1 MLESS
6 LPETGP
12 VSTYPVTLY
21 LGPISNVGQN
31 PNQMKYTDL
40 RYLYECVQ
48 GGKWEQL
55 VAAVH
60 ALAAHKNEKGPD
72 GKPTEKAKAYT
83 AAKHRLPFSV
93 VSGHYTPRH
102 RHSPDPHRPNPEK
115 PNHYDRFPEC
125 AVGGAYPPIPSGIR
139 FMEMDNLDEG
149 ALALARAVLQAHP
162 SVIACWK
169 SPGGNGLH
177 IFVLVDPKP
186 ITDAHAHDAYEAVA
200 AELGITD
207 TGDASVKNL
216 ARLAFVSHDP
226 DAYWNPDAPAPIA
239 WEISEIPEKGQSE
252 PENGKSETANKA
264 RTAPETNSGA
274 KSPTEGRGTRPG
286 VPERGHDADGES
298 VANALFAMVAG
309 KAGLDDNHMLAVMG
323 NLKALGKSF
332 EEFDQWAD
340 AAGCTCERRGRWDNP
355 PSGSQSDRPGWA
367 IVNLA
372 VKHYSFTFKKA
383 KTKAK
388 STAKANGQIGVLPPK
403 PSWDGVV
410 PDYWAAWLAYTA
422 HNALVVV
429 RDLNAGAKDG
439 KICYSLYAVD
449 EDTGR
454 LDCGELM
461 TRYRVE
467 AAERYL
473 AACLGLD
480 GKEFANCCK
489 HAREMRIANNART
502 IAENVGGSV
511 SKYPDVWASI
521 PFHTPL
527 DLNADLSVIGMPSGV
542 WSIPE
547 RRFLTPEE
555 ARPKLC
561 TATIRWDYDADA
573 HHPEAIALFQYMYG
587 DLVDTTTM
595 KFARWRQAGTALA
608 RRPRQE
614 IMVKVSPSGSA
625 KTTEGNLQQNAFH
638 PLVISG
644 VRAAIEQPNAYNT
657 GGSSHNSYLSD
668 FARPARRINVPEVSD
683 DKQKRPKPLNSQLL
697 RDLSESATITYRDP
711 GPYQAVRVP
720 YSAHLFMDGN
730 LPKQGQDLL
739 QISDPDSDSAKA
751 VKRRLRGSPFTQIP
765 ETQQRG
771 ELYDYGNPANAN
783 TPEEADDIAAFN
795 ATIVRL
801 MCDGMAQHWDLLMKT
816 LPMDGHSQALIDELQ
831 NLGKPTWQVKWLPL
845 VLKAAGPDDE
855 ITNTLAI
862 YQAYLDWHDENDEGK
877 PASRRAVSEAV
888 KQRYGLQLGEQDHGY
903 LNGKRATTNACPGW
917 KLEEPKW
924 I

>member
-1 MLESS
+1 M
-6 LPETGP
+6 
-12 VSTYPVTLY
+12 
-21 LGPISNVGQN
+21 
-31 PNQMKYTDL
+31 
-40 RYLYECVQ
+40 
-48 GGKWEQL
+48 
-55 VAAVH
+55 
-60 ALAAHKNEKGPD
+60 
-72 GKPTEKAKAYT
+72 
-83 AAKHRLPFSV
+83 V
-93 VSGHYTPRH
+93 V
-102 RHSPDPHRPNPEK
+102 K
-115 PNHYDRFPEC
+115 K
-125 AVGGAYPPIPSGIR
+125 V
-139 FMEMDNLDEG
+139 
-149 ALALARAVLQAHP
+149 
-162 SVIACWK
+162 
-169 SPGGNGLH
+169 
-177 IFVLVDPKP
+177 
-186 ITDAHAHDAYEAVA
+186 
-200 AELGITD
+200 
-207 TGDASVKNL
+207 
-216 ARLAFVSHDP
+216 
-226 DAYWNPDAPAPIA
+226 
-239 WEISEIPEKGQSE
+239 
-252 PENGKSETANKA
+252 
-264 RTAPETNSGA
+264 
-274 KSPTEGRGTRPG
+274 
-286 VPERGHDADGES
+286 
-298 VANALFAMVAG
+298 
-309 KAGLDDNHMLAVMG
+309 GLDDNHMLAVMG
-323 NLKALGKSF
+323 NIKALGQSF

-355 PSGSQSDRPGWA
+355 PSGSQTDRPGWA

-372 VKHYSFTFKKA
+372 VKHYGFTFKKT

-388 STAKANGQIGVLPPK
+388 AKVQTNGQIVVPPPT

-422 HNALVVV
+422 HDALVVV

-439 KICYSLYAVD
+439 KICYTLYAVD
-449 EDTGR
+449 EATGR
-454 LDCGELM
+454 PDCGELM
-461 TRYRVE
+461 TRHRVE

-489 HAREMRIANNART
+489 HAREMRIANNAHT

-561 TATIRWDYDADA
+561 TATIRWDYDPDA
-573 HHPEAIALFQYMYG
+573 HHPEAIALFEYLYG
-587 DLVDTTTM
+587 DLLDTTTVE
-595 KFARWRQAGTALA
+595 FARWRQAGTALA

-657 GGSSHNSYLSD
+657 GGSSHNSYLAD

-683 DKQKRPKPLNSQLL
+683 DKQKRPKTLNSQLL
-697 RDLSESATITYRDP
+697 RELSESATITYRDP

-720 YSAHLFMDGN
+720 YSAHLFIDGN

-739 QISDPDSDSAKA
+739 QISDPDSDSSKA

-765 ETQQRG
+765 EAKQRG

-801 MCDGMAQHWDLLMKT
+801 MCGRHG
-816 LPMDGHSQALIDELQ
+816 PAL
-831 NLGKPTWQVKWLPL
+831 
-845 VLKAAGPDDE
+845 GP
-855 ITNTLAI
+855 
-862 YQAYLDWHDENDEGK
+862 AYENV
-877 PASRRAVSEAV
+877 A
-888 KQRYGLQLGEQDHGY
+888 
-903 LNGKRATTNACPGW
+903 NGRP
-917 KLEEPKW
+917 
-924 I
+924 